1 MRGCRPLTDE
11 EAERV
16 LGHFSGRDAAR
27 NRAIFVLGVLAG
39 FRISELLSLR
49 VRDVLHRKEIALRI
63 AVPRRRMKGRREGRS
78 VLLHP
83 QAKFALTTWLEELR
97 QRGNLGRDSYVFP
110 SRKGPNRPL
119 GRIQAWRV
127 LRRAFREARLTGSL
141 GTHSLRKTFA
151 DRIYERLGNDLVL
164 TQRALGHRD
173 PASTVAYLSFRE
185 EEIDAAILAL

>member
-1 MRGCRPLTDE
+1 MRGCRPLTDDE
-11 EAERV
+11 VERV
-16 LGHFSGRDAAR
+16 LGHLSGRNAAR
-27 NRAIFVLGVLAG
+27 SRAIFVLGVKTG
-39 FRISELLSLR
+39 YRISELLSLR
-49 VRDVLHRKEIALRI
+49 VRDVLHRKEIVSRI
-63 AVPRRRMKGRREGRS
+63 GVPRRRMKGRRQSRS

-83 QAKFALTTWLEELR
+83 QARLALATWLEELC
-97 QRGNLGRDSYVFP
+97 QRGPLGRDSYVFP
-110 SRKGPNRPL
+110 SRKGSNRPL
-119 GRIQAWRV
+119 GRIQAWRI
-127 LRRAFREARLTGSL
+127 LRRAFEDAGLTGSL